1 MSYESPTIVDPSKLA
16 PVERW
21 RTEIDYAEKALD
33 KWLGRGR
40 TVVRRWLDERDAID
54 SQNKWF
60 NLFHANTNILRSAL
74 YAQLPKPEVQR
85 KFIDYND
92 DVARVAA
99 NILQRALTPDRDD
112 PRDLFDAVMRH
123 TVFDRLVP
131 GLGAAWLRLETD
143 TEEVQL
149 QAEQSPEPGE
159 GLAPPE
165 SNESA
170 PNEGFKTPDSQ
181 DNQPIAYSRITDQ
194 RVAIDYVYWE
204 DFLWSPCRVW
214 EERRWVGRKVYMTR
228 DELVKRF
235 GEDKGNAVPLD
246 YNPASASVVS
256 TTVTFPGS
264 ITPTQLAIKQAVV
277 YEIWDRVDRKVVWYC
292 KGCEYLLDERE
303 DFLKLVGFDPCPCP
317 LLANVATNNT
327 VPRPD
332 FYLVQDQYNELDTVN
347 NRISLLIQA
356 CKVVGVYDRASDGV
370 QRMLLEGFDNQLIPV
385 DNWAAFAEKGGV
397 KGQVDWLP
405 LEQVIATLQRL
416 YESRELIKQQ
426 IFELTGIADI
436 LRGASKASETLGAQ
450 EIKAKFASV
459 RIKDIQDE
467 IARFA
472 GEILRIKAELMIK
485 HFTPEILIKKSNI
498 LHTDDAELV
507 QPAIELLQSE
517 VGFEWR
523 IVVTSDQLAQT
534 DYQMEKGDRIELL
547 TAVAQ
552 YLAQAGAMIA
562 QTPQS
567 GPLLVAMLKW
577 AVAGFKGAREIEGML
592 DKQLD
597 AMMKAQAEGGG
608 EEQPDPEAQKAE
620 AEIKKIEMETQASQ
634 QKAQIQG
641 QTEQQKLQFQQIK
654 NQQDLRANALKHRQ
668 AMQQAQDKT
677 MMGALQSA
685 MNPPTSRR
693 VQ

>member
-1 MSYESPTIVDPSKLA
+1 MSYESPTITDPSTLS

-40 TVVRRWLDERDAID
+40 TVVRRYLDERDAID

-60 NLFHANTNILRSAL
+60 NLFHSNTNILRASL

-85 KFIDYND
+85 KYIDYND

-99 NILQRALTPDRDD
+99 NLLQRALTPDRDD
-112 PRDLFDAVMRH
+112 PRDLFDVVMRH
-123 TVFDRLVP
+123 AVFDRLVP

-143 TEEVQL
+143 TEEIQL

-165 SNESA
+165 SNESS
-170 PNEGFKTPDSQ
+170 PNEGFQTPDSP
-181 DNQPIAYSRITDQ
+181 DNEPIAVSRITDQ

-204 DFLWSPCRVW
+204 DFIWSPCRVW
-214 EERRWVGRKVYMTR
+214 EERRWVGRKVYMTKS
-228 DELVKRF
+228 ELVKRF
-235 GEDKGNAVPLD
+235 GEEKGNAVPLD
-246 YNPASASVVS
+246 YNPASVSATSAS
-256 TTVTFPGS
+256 VTFPGS

-277 YEIWDRVDRKVVWYC
+277 YEIWDRVDRKVIWYC
-292 KGCEYLLDERE
+292 KGCEYLLDERD
-303 DFLKLVGFDPCPCP
+303 DFLKLVGFDPCPKP

-467 IARFA
+467 VARFA
-472 GEILRIKAELMIK
+472 GEILRIKAELMVK
-485 HFTPEILIKKSNI
+485 HFTPDMLIKKSNI
-498 LHTDDAELV
+498 LHTDDAQLV
-507 QPAIELLQSE
+507 QPAIQLLQSE

-592 DKQLD
+592 DRELD
-597 AMMKAQAEGGG
+597 NMMKAQAEGQN
-608 EEQPDPEAQKAE
+608 EETPDPEAKKAE
-620 AEIKKIEMETQASQ
+620 AEVKKIEMETEATKT
-634 QKAQIQG
+634 KAQIQG
-641 QTEQQKLQFQQIK
+641 QTEQQKLQFQQAK
-654 NQQDLRANALKHRQ
+654 NQQDLRANALKHQQQMR
-668 AMQQAQDKT
+668 QAQDKT
-677 MMGALQSA
+677 MMGALQAA

>member
-1 MSYESPTIVDPSKLA
+1 MAYESPTITDPSKLE

-40 TVVRRWLDERDAID
+40 TVVRRYLDERDAID

-60 NLFHANTNILRSAL
+60 NLFHANTNILRAAL

-85 KFIDYND
+85 KFIDYTD

-99 NILQRALTPDRDD
+99 NILQRALTPDKDD

-123 TVFDRLVP
+123 AVFDRLVP
-131 GLGAAWLRLETD
+131 GLGTAWLRLETD

-149 QAEQSPEPGE
+149 QAEANPEPGE

-165 SNESA
+165 SNEST
-170 PNEGFKTPDSQ
+170 PNEGFATPDSP
-181 DNQPIAYSRITDQ
+181 DNQPLAFSRITDQ

-214 EERRWVGRKVYMTR
+214 EERRWVGRKVYMTKG
-228 DELVKRF
+228 DLVKRF
-235 GEDKGNAVPLD
+235 GEEKGNAVPLD
-246 YNPASASVVS
+246 YNPSSASVVS
-256 TTVTFPGS
+256 TTVTFPSS

-277 YEIWDRVDRKVVWYC
+277 YEIWDRVDRKVIWYC

-303 DFLKLVGFDPCPCP
+303 DFLKLVGFDPCPKP

-370 QRMLLEGFDNQLIPV
+370 QRMLQEGTDNILIPV

-467 IARFA
+467 VARFA

-485 HFTPEILIKKSNI
+485 HFTPDILIKKSNI
-498 LHTDDAELV
+498 MHTDDAELV
-507 QPAIELLQSE
+507 QPALELLQSE

-523 IVVTSDQLAQT
+523 VVITSDQLAQT

-552 YLAQAGAMIA
+552 YLAQAGQMIA
-562 QTPQS
+562 TQPQS

-577 AVAGFKGAREIEGML
+577 AVAGFKGARDIEAML
-592 DKQLD
+592 DRELDNMMKQL
-597 AMMKAQAEGGG
+597 AEGEG
-608 EEQPDPEAQKAE
+608 EEQPDPEQQKAE
-620 AEIKKIEMETQASQ
+620 AEMKKIEMETQASQ
-634 QKAQIQG
+634 QKAEIDG
-641 QTEQQKLQFQQIK
+641 KLGQQKLQFGQAK
-654 NQQDLRANALKHRQ
+654 AQQDLRANAMKHQQ
-668 AMQQAQDKT
+668 AMQQAKDKT
-677 MMGALQSA
+677 MMGALQAA
-685 MNPPTSRR
+685 MNPPTSKR

>member
-1 MSYESPTIVDPSKLA
+1 MSYESPTITDPSKLT

-40 TVVRRWLDERDAID
+40 NVVRRYLDERDAID

-60 NLFHANTNILRSAL
+60 NLFHSNTNILRAAL

-99 NILQRALTPDRDD
+99 NLLQRALTPDRDD

-123 TVFDRLVP
+123 AVFDRLVP
-131 GLGAAWLRLETD
+131 GLGTAWLRLETD

-165 SNESA
+165 SAESP
-170 PNEGFKTPDSQ
+170 PNEGFQTADSQ
-181 DNQPIAYSRITDQ
+181 DNQPLAYSRITDQ

-204 DFLWSPCRVW
+204 DFIWSPCRVW
-214 EERRWVGRKVYMTR
+214 EERRWVGRKVYMTK

-235 GEDKGNAVPLD
+235 GEEKGNAVPLD

-256 TTVTFPGS
+256 TSVTFPGS

-277 YEIWDRVDRKVVWYC
+277 YEIWDRVDRKVIWYC
-292 KGCEYLLDERE
+292 KGCEYLLDERD
-303 DFLKLVGFDPCPCP
+303 DFLKLVGFDPCPKP

-467 IARFA
+467 VARFA

-485 HFTPEILIKKSNI
+485 HFTPDVLIKKSNI

-534 DYQMEKGDRIELL
+534 DYQMEKSDRIELL

-592 DKQLD
+592 DRQLD
-597 AMMKAQAEGGG
+597 AMMKEQAEGGG

-620 AEIKKIEMETQASQ
+620 AEVKKIEMETQASQ

-677 MMGALQSA
+677 MMGVLQAA
-685 MNPPTSRR
+685 MNPPTSKR